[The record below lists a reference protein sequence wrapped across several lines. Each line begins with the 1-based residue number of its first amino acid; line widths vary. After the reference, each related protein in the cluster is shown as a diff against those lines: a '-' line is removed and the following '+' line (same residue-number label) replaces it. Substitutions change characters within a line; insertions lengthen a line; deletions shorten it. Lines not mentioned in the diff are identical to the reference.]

1 MTKSHARWFAVAALV
16 LPMIEIVRAESPST
30 QPTSPLGLTVKDIHG
45 QPVPLSKYQGK
56 VMMIVNVAS
65 KCGNTPQY
73 AALEKLNEK
82 YADQGLA
89 ILGFPCNDFGG
100 QEPGSE
106 AQILTFCT
114 STYDVKFDMFSKV
127 VVKGKD
133 KTPLFDYLISKTT
146 DPKFGGD
153 IKWNFN
159 KFIIGRDGQVAARFE
174 PKKLPDSEDVIKTI
188 EAELAKK

>member
-1 MTKSHARWFAVAALV
+1 MQIHLIGGLVAVFLISAFAAAADGPTTK
-16 LPMIEIVRAESPST
+16 
-30 QPTSPLGLTVKDIHG
+30 PTSVLDFTVNDING
-45 QPVPLSKYQGK
+45 KPVDMSKYKGK
-56 VMMIVNVAS
+56 VLMIVNVAS

-82 YADQGLA
+82 YASQGLA

-106 AQILTFCT
+106 EQIMTFCK
-114 STYDVKFDMFSKV
+114 STYDVKFDMFAKV
-127 VVKGKD
+127 VVKGKE
-133 KTPLFDYLISKTT
+133 KTPLFDFLINKDT

-159 KFIIGRDGQVAARFE
+159 KFIVGRDGQVVARVE
-174 PKKLPDSEDVIKTI
+174 PKTQPDSDAVIKTL